1 MYKLTN
7 DEYSHLLDNAV
18 TAAYDKATERIKNS
32 INEEGLKYTKRADIF
47 VKIEIN
53 DTSNCFLILKDHKEK
68 FVYHSIARLI
78 NIAKNDI
85 GRISKSILDKTRIYL
100 YQKLKLNEWE
110 NATDIIN

>member
-7 DEYSHLLDNAV
+7 DECSHLLDNAV
-18 TAAYDKATERIKNS
+18 TAAYDKATERIKKS
-32 INEEGLKYTKRADIF
+32 INKEGLKYTKRADIF

-53 DTSNCFLILKDHKEK
+53 DTSNCFLILKGHKEK
-68 FVYHSIARLI
+68 FVYHSIARLT

-85 GRISKSILDKTRIYL
+85 GRISKSVLDKTRIYL
-100 YQKLKLNEWE
+100 YQKLKLKEWK